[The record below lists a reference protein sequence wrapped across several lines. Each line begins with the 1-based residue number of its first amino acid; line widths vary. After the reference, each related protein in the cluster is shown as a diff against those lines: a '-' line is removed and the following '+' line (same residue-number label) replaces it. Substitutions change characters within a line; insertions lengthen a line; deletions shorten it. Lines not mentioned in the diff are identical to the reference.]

1 MHAKVIDLWLKP
13 DAPARYARMLSDLKP
28 ESAEK
33 KIPERW
39 RTTRFGKWK
48 RWRVAWREPNGRQ
61 RTESFDRKGDATALA
76 DSINTAFLGG
86 TLKPKENTQHTFDEA
101 VKGWLASKV
110 DVKPSTL
117 NRAKRELRNYIEPR
131 WGGTL
136 LSTIDQMSVQTW
148 VGELATGTAPT
159 TCSHHRPLSPSSIRA
174 IVKVDVGGILEWA
187 VEQEWMDSNPVRR
200 VRLPK
205 RTREVEDMVFLTI
218 PQVMSLA
225 EKAAQCQTKP
235 RLPLDVD
242 ENPNSALVL
251 FLAFTG
257 ARVGEA
263 TALRVGDVDLEA
275 RRVRI
280 ARTWTEG
287 LDGGMILGSP
297 KNGRA
302 RNIAFPRLLDKAMR
316 SMTEGKTDPDWLFT
330 TARGEHVDVRNWR
343 NRVWRF
349 AVRESGLDGLNIHA
363 LRHTFASIAVA
374 SGADVKTLQRQLG
387 HSSASI
393 TLDVYAALFPDRLDE
408 IGDAISSAVSNMG
421 EE

>member
-1 MHAKVIDLWLKP
+1 MRAKVIDLWLKP
-13 DAPARYARMLSDLKP
+13 DAPARYARILSDLKP
-28 ESAEK
+28 ESAGK

-39 RTTRFGKWK
+39 KTARFGKWK
-48 RWRVAWREPNGRQ
+48 RWRVSWREPDGRQ
-61 RTESFDRKGDATALA
+61 RTESFDRKNDAFALA

-86 TLKPKENTQHTFDEA
+86 VLKPKENTQHTFDEA
-101 VKGWLASKV
+101 ADGWLASKV
-110 DVKPSTL
+110 DVKASTL
-117 NRAKRELRNYIEPR
+117 NRAKRELKSYLEPR

-136 LSTIDQMSVQTW
+136 LSTIDTTAVQTW
-148 VGELATGTAPT
+148 VGELAAGTART
-159 TCSHHRPLSPSSIRA
+159 TSSSHKPLAPSSIRA
-174 IVKVDVGGILEWA
+174 IVKVDMGGIIDWA

-205 RTREVEDMVFLTI
+205 KTREVEDMVFLTI

-242 ENPNSALVL
+242 ENPNSALIL

-257 ARVGEA
+257 VRIGEA

-275 RRVRI
+275 RRVRV

-287 LDGGMILGSP
+287 LDGRRTLGSP

-302 RNIAFPRLLDKAMR
+302 RNIAFPRLLDKAMK
-316 SMTEGKTDPDWLFT
+316 SMVEGKADSDWLFT
-330 TARGEHVDVRNWR
+330 TARGENVDVRNWR

-349 AVRESGLDGLNIHA
+349 AVRESGLGNLNIHA

-408 IGDAISSAVSNMG
+408 IGDAISSAA
-421 EE
+421 ECL